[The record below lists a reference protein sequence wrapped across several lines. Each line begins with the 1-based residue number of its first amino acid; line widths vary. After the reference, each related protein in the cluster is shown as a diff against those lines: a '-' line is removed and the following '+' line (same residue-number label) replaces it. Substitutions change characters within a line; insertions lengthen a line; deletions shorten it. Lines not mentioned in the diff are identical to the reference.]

1 MILMGVPGCLTIL
14 RSTPSHLLRR
24 QTLPPNLSISLA
36 GTNVIVSWPATGSY
50 TLQQSANMAKFSWSP
65 WGFPPVSNNGIYSI
79 TIPAPANTLFFRLSN
94 P

>member
-1 MILMGVPGCLTIL
+1 MIQWEFRFPPYNITFNSI
-14 RSTPSHLLRR
+14 TFAPAAA
-24 QTLPPNLSISLA
+24 LPPNLSISLA

-65 WGFPPVSNNGIYSI
+65 WGFPPVLNNGTNTV
-79 TIPAPANTLFFRLSN
+79 TIPSPANTLFFRLSN